1 MLYKALVEVEEEM
14 LDMVVLHLV
23 EMVVPELSSS
33 LILHKYLKNYN
44 VCHRRELY
52 NTT

>member
-23 EMVVPELSSS
+23 EMVVPVLSSS
-33 LILHKYLKNYN
+33 LILHKYTQGYIPINNKNIYS
-44 VCHRRELY
+44 L
-52 NTT
+52 